1 MAIFHCDI
9 KVISRGKSKSAVASS
24 AYRSGTKM
32 TNEYDGEIHDY
43 TRKGGIHS
51 SAILLPSHA
60 PKEYADL
67 KKREYLDEKD
77 TAMTI
82 FDYKDDET

>member
-51 SAILLPSHA
+51 SAILCPLTH
-60 PKEYADL
+60 L
-67 KKREYLDEKD
+67 KSMQTVALYGTLSR
-77 TAMTI
+77 
-82 FDYKDDET
+82 